1 MKAKTEL
8 FFLLKIFT
16 AAGIIY
22 LAVFSFL
29 KVLLPDISGYA
40 ALFVLFS
47 GVCVLISAVVTAVYC
62 IREKSAALRKMDSIL
77 SGIPEAVIT
86 VNRNLK
92 ITYANPPAYELLRL
106 EHGSVVGTCID
117 EAINDIPIR
126 NLFMR
131 AVKFNKAFEGD
142 LDMGKNDCRHIK
154 ICARPM
160 PACGG
165 FLGKTGSIVII
176 QDISAKNKAER
187 IQSEFVSNVTHELKT
202 PLTSIKGF
210 IETLKNGAVKDPEI
224 ANKFLEIIDS
234 EAGRLHMLIN
244 DILQLSQI
252 ENLKKDANVRRNSL
266 NSIVSEVISIL
277 SGQARK
283 KGITISRNIEKNL
296 YIIANRDRLKQM
308 LINLID
314 NAIKYNVEE
323 GIIEISARKDEKN
336 IFISIRDTGIGI
348 DVKHIDRIF
357 DRFYRVDKGRSRGM
371 GGTGLGLSIVKHIVD
386 LYGGNIDVRSV
397 LGEGT
402 EFVITLPV

>member
-16 AAGIIY
+16 AAVIIY
-22 LAVFSFL
+22 LTVLSLL
-29 KVLLPDISGYA
+29 KVLFPGVSDCA
-40 ALFVLFS
+40 VPFVLFA

-62 IREKSAALRKMDSIL
+62 IREKSSALRKMDSIL
-77 SGIPEAVIT
+77 GSIPEAVII
-86 VNRNLK
+86 VNQDLK
-92 ITYANPPAYELLRL
+92 ITYVNPPACELLRL
-106 EHGSVVGTCID
+106 EHSSAVGTCID
-117 EAINDIPIR
+117 EAIKDIPTR

-131 AVKFNKAFEGD
+131 AVKFNKTFEGD
-142 LDMGKNDCRHIK
+142 SDMGKNGCRHIK
-154 ICARPM
+154 VCAQPL
-160 PACGG
+160 PAHGS

-176 QDISAKNKAER
+176 QDITAKNKMER

-210 IETLKNGAVKDPEI
+210 IETLRGGAVKDPEV
-224 ANKFLEIIDS
+224 AYKFLEIIDV
-234 EAGRLHMLIN
+234 EASRLYMLIN

-252 ENLKKDANVRRNSL
+252 ENLQKDSNVRKNSL

-277 SGQARK
+277 SGQAGK
-283 KGITISRNIEKNL
+283 KGVTISRNIEKNL
-296 YIIANRDRLKQM
+296 HIIANRDRLKQM

-323 GIIEISARKDEKN
+323 GIVEVSAFKENKN
-336 IFISIRDTGIGI
+336 ILISVKDTGIGI
-348 DVKHIDRIF
+348 DAKHIDRIF
-357 DRFYRVDKGRSRGM
+357 DRFYRVDKSRSRGM

-386 LYGGNIDVRSV
+386 LYGGNIDVKSV

-402 EFVITLPV
+402 EFIITLPA